1 MTKFMNKK
9 TNDSTNVERKIYFTK
24 NKENTD
30 TKNPSDFEQIEFAEN
45 FVDLDNSD
53 DSLEVD
59 VLDMTEDDRM
69 RLLRSVI
76 DREKKELD
84 TMMRLVE
91 KQTQSIQNSRKM
103 LTDKQLLL
111 QLELSKKASKFST
124 NEKLSLIG
132 DLSVKMAH
140 DIKNPITVLKSQI
153 ELLKLQFSKNE
164 NSIMLGSLNRMDKA
178 ISIIMT
184 QFDDMLHFLREEP
197 QYDFEECDV
206 RQIIRDALFGIKI
219 PSNINL
225 RWPSNDI
232 ALLCDKSKLQRVFA
246 NLIQNSI
253 HAMENGGEISVEI
266 SENKEDVTI
275 KVQDSGPG
283 IAEDKLDKIFQPLF
297 TTKKYGTGLGLVIC
311 KQIVEA
317 HHGSISLHNN
327 PTTFTIKIPK
337 QSRKN

>member
-1 MTKFMNKK
+1 
-9 TNDSTNVERKIYFTK
+9 
-24 NKENTD
+24 
-30 TKNPSDFEQIEFAEN
+30 
-45 FVDLDNSD
+45 
-53 DSLEVD
+53 
-59 VLDMTEDDRM
+59 MTEDDRI

-76 DREKKELD
+76 EREKKELD

-91 KQTQSIQNSRKM
+91 KQTKSIQNSRKM
-103 LTDKQLLL
+103 LADKQLLL
-111 QLELSKKASKFST
+111 QLELSKKSSKFST

-197 QYDFEECDV
+197 QYDFEECNV
-206 RQIIRDALFGIKI
+206 SQIIRDALFGVKI

-232 ALLCDKSKLQRVFA
+232 LLFCDKDKFQRVFA

-253 HAMENGGEISVEI
+253 HAMENGGEISIEI
-266 SENKEDVTI
+266 SENEDDVVI
-275 KVQDSGPG
+275 KIQDSGHG
-283 IAEDKLDKIFQPLF
+283 IAEDKMDKVFQPLF
-297 TTKKYGTGLGLVIC
+297 TTKKYGTGLGLAIC
-311 KQIVEA
+311 KQIVDA
-317 HHGSISLHNN
+317 HHGSISVHNN
-327 PTTFTIKIPK
+327 PTTFTIKIPR